1 MSKMT
6 VIQLLNKIAN
16 GIDIP
21 LQIKY
26 DNDIWKYDEMA
37 RDYLLIDKSGE
48 EYLICEEL
56 NLMYALN
63 EEVEIIEDKPFNERV
78 EEIYNRHIDYIYN
91 KEDKK
96 IERLKNLFIIPDRTI
111 ENLIILADKINEIID
126 KINED

>member
-1 MSKMT
+1 MK
-6 VIQLLNKIAN
+6 IIELLNRIAN

-26 DNDIWKYDEMA
+26 DNDIWKYDEVA

-63 EEVEIIEDKPFNERV
+63 EEVEVV
-78 EEIYNRHIDYIYN
+78 EEEQ
-91 KEDKK
+91 EDKK
-96 IERLKNLFIIPDRTI
+96 IEKIDEILTIMCDDLKDKIKEIV
-111 ENLIILADKINEIID
+111 DKINKE
-126 KINED
+126 

>member
-1 MSKMT
+1 MK
-6 VIQLLNKIAN
+6 VIDLLNKIAN

-63 EEVEIIEDKPFNERV
+63 EEVEVV
-78 EEIYNRHIDYIYN
+78 EEEQ
-91 KEDKK
+91 EDKK
-96 IERLKNLFIIPDRTI
+96 IRKIKTEYSPDI
-111 ENLIILADKINEIID
+111 EEEIFYVDGNKPNHCILGDNGTKLIINKINEIID
-126 KINED
+126 KINKD

>member
-1 MSKMT
+1 MK
-6 VIQLLNKIAN
+6 IIELLNRIAN

-63 EEVEIIEDKPFNERV
+63 EEVEVV
-78 EEIYNRHIDYIYN
+78 EEEQ
-91 KEDKK
+91 EDKK
-96 IERLKNLFIIPDRTI
+96 IEKIDEILTIMCDDLKDKIKEIV
-111 ENLIILADKINEIID
+111 DKINKELI
-126 KINED
+126 

>member
-1 MSKMT
+1 MK
-6 VIQLLNKIAN
+6 IIELLNRIAN

-63 EEVEIIEDKPFNERV
+63 EEVEVV
-78 EEIYNRHIDYIYN
+78 E
-91 KEDKK
+91 EDKK

-126 KINED
+126 KINTE

>member
-1 MSKMT
+1 MK
-6 VIQLLNKIAN
+6 IIELLNRIAN

-63 EEVEIIEDKPFNERV
+63 EEVEVV
-78 EEIYNRHIDYIYN
+78 EEEQ
-91 KEDKK
+91 EDKK
-96 IERLKNLFIIPDRTI
+96 IEKIDEILTIMCDDLKDKIKEIV
-111 ENLIILADKINEIID
+111 DKINKD
-126 KINED
+126 

>member
-1 MSKMT
+1 MK
-6 VIQLLNKIAN
+6 VIDLLNKIAN

-63 EEVEIIEDKPFNERV
+63 EEVEVV
-78 EEIYNRHIDYIYN
+78 EEEQ
-91 KEDKK
+91 KDKK
-96 IERLKNLFIIPDRTI
+96 IEKISDEVFEKPFVVIN
-111 ENLIILADKINEIID
+111 KINEIID
-126 KINED
+126 KIIKE

>member
-1 MSKMT
+1 MK
-6 VIQLLNKIAN
+6 IIDLLNRIAN

-26 DNDIWKYDEMA
+26 DNNIWKYDEMA

-63 EEVEIIEDKPFNERV
+63 EEVEIIE
-78 EEIYNRHIDYIYN
+78 EEQ
-91 KEDKK
+91 EDKK
-96 IERLKNLFIIPDRTI
+96 IEKIDEILTIMCDDLKDKIKEIV
-111 ENLIILADKINEIID
+111 DKINKE
-126 KINED
+126 